1 MTLDPNEVVTVY
13 SGSLVEAQAY
23 RQALADE
30 EIESTMTGE
39 SLLANFGS
47 AIPGAIELYVHQRD
61 FERAKE
67 AIRQYDADRAEGED
81 DEVAGEEDEGDA
93 EE

>member
-1 MTLDPNEVVTVY
+1 MTPDPQEVVTVY

-30 EIESTMTGE
+30 GIDSTLTGD

-61 FERAKE
+61 FERAKDV
-67 AIRQYDADRAEGED
+67 IRQYDAERTEMGETGD
-81 DEVAGEEDEGDA
+81 EDE
-93 EE
+93 

>member
-13 SGSLVEAQAY
+13 SGSLVDAQAY
-23 RQALADE
+23 KQALADA

-47 AIPGAIELYVHQRD
+47 AIPGSIELYVHQRD
-61 FERAKE
+61 LERAKE
-67 AIRQYDADRAEGED
+67 AIRQYDAERAEGED
-81 DEVAGEEDEGDA
+81 DESGDA
-93 EE
+93 EDVEE

>member
-1 MTLDPNEVVTVY
+1 MTPDPQEVVTVY

-30 EIESTMTGE
+30 GIDSTMTGD

-61 FERAKE
+61 FERAKDV
-67 AIRQYDADRAEGED
+67 IRQYDAERTELGETGD
-81 DEVAGEEDEGDA
+81 EDE
-93 EE
+93 

>member
-1 MTLDPNEVVTVY
+1 MTPDPQEVVTVY

-30 EIESTMTGE
+30 GIESTMTGD

-47 AIPGAIELYVHQRD
+47 AIPGAIELYVHQGD
-61 FERAKE
+61 FERAKDV
-67 AIRQYDADRAEGED
+67 IRRYDAERTEGSETGDD
-81 DEVAGEEDEGDA
+81 DE
-93 EE
+93 

>member
-1 MTLDPNEVVTVY
+1 MTPDPQEVVTVY
-13 SGSLVEAQAY
+13 SGSLVEAQAF

-30 EIESTMTGE
+30 GIESTMTGD

-61 FERAKE
+61 FERAKDV
-67 AIRQYDADRAEGED
+67 IRQYDADRTETGETGED
-81 DEVAGEEDEGDA
+81 DE
-93 EE
+93 